1 LTAAKQREHAR
12 CDRAQVV
19 VTRTGSNSIPPRPN
33 QRSPPPDWDALAS
46 RILAIL
52 LVIKHQRRTALKQAV
67 RRGIRLEQLTAAAIA
82 GAVAEFVEA
91 GEQTTVSPDA

>member
-1 LTAAKQREHAR
+1 MTSPVSLTAAKQREHAQR
-12 CDRAQVV
+12 DRAQVV
-19 VTRTGSNSIPPRPN
+19 GTRTGSNSIPPRPN

-52 LVIKHQRRTALKQAV
+52 LVIKQQRRTATSWAA

-91 GEQTTVSPDA
+91 CE